1 MPRVSANGAQPKVC
15 KNDRVLHDEEQPILT
30 GLVALVS
37 VALVIGVIVGVSALV
52 GTKVLGIGGSS
63 DTVSG
68 SDGGATLYL
77 PTPQKTQAPSGPLIT
92 LAPGEPTPTQSV
104 TEEPTES
111 ESAKPE
117 KEISLSASQTSVSSF
132 QQIDLTGVYIG
143 GEGAILQVQR
153 REDGVWED
161 FPVTV
166 SVSDATF
173 STYVQTSRPGINEF
187 RVIDLD
193 TKKHSNSVRVRVQS

>member
-1 MPRVSANGAQPKVC
+1 VNAAPPAIPAVC
-15 KNDRVLHDEEQPILT
+15 KNDRVLNDEEQPILT

-37 VALVIGVIVGVSALV
+37 VALAVGLIVGISALV
-52 GTKVLGIGGSS
+52 GTRMFGLGGDS
-63 DTVSG
+63 DVA
-68 SDGGATLYL
+68 SDSAAGATLYL
-77 PTPQKTQAPSGPLIT
+77 PTPRETQSASGPLIT
-92 LAPGEPTPTQSV
+92 LAPGEPTPTDTF

-111 ESAKPE
+111 PSSLEP
-117 KEISLSASQTSVSSF
+117 EISLSAAATEVSPF
-132 QQIDLTGVYIG
+132 EQIDLTGVYIG

-153 REDGVWED
+153 LEGGTWKP
-161 FPVTV
+161 FPVTM

-193 TKKHSNSVRVRVQS
+193 TQLTSNSVRVKISG

>member
-1 MPRVSANGAQPKVC
+1 MLN
-15 KNDRVLHDEEQPILT
+15 DEEQPILT

-37 VALVIGVIVGVSALV
+37 VALAVGLIIGISALV
-52 GTKVLGIGGSS
+52 GARMFGLGGDS
-63 DTVSG
+63 DVASDSG
-68 SDGGATLYL
+68 AGATLYL
-77 PTPQKTQAPSGPLIT
+77 PTPQKTQSASGPLIT
-92 LAPGEPTPTQSV
+92 LAPGEPTPSDTFS
-104 TEEPTES
+104 EEPTES
-111 ESAKPE
+111 PSALEP
-117 KEISLSASQTSVSSF
+117 EISLSASSTSVQPF
-132 QQIDLTGVYIG
+132 EQIDLTGVYVG

-153 REDGVWED
+153 LEGGTWKP

-193 TKKHSNSVRVRVQS
+193 TQLASNSVRVKISG